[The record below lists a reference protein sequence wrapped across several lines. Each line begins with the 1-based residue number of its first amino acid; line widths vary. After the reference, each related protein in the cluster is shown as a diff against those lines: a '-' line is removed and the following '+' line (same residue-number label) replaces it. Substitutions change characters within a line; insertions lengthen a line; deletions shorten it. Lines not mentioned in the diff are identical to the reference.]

1 MSTSQHTEHAPP
13 AMAARRFFHTGW
25 LTQERIV
32 LLLLAVLGMLGI
44 RSIDTN
50 ARLPEIL
57 TLSDRILVMR
67 QGRVVEE
74 FAPEAA
80 TEDKIMYA
88 AVH

>member
-32 LLLLAVLGMLGI
+32 LLLAVLGMLGI

-50 ARLPEIL
+50 ARLRETL
-57 TLSDRILVMR
+57 TLSDRILVTR